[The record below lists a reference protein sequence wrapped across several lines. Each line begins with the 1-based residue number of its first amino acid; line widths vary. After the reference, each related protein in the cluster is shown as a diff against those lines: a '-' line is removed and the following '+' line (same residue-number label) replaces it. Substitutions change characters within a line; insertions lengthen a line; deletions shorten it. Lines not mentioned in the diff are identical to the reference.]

1 MLQQKVLSLLE
12 ISEMTGGVLKGDPN
26 KKVIR
31 ISDLSHNSVDTI
43 SPLWEKKFVSEL
55 KPDMTLLSKP
65 GWIPEDCMGVEV
77 DDPRLA
83 LVSLLDF
90 FDNHIKETPMIHVT
104 AVISPSA
111 SIGENVHIGPNCVI
125 SDNVV
130 IGANCVLVGNI
141 WIGNGVTVGD
151 ATRIE
156 PGAVLHESAV
166 IGRNCII
173 HSNAVI
179 GSDGFGFIPDK
190 KVGLLRIPQ
199 IGKVIIQDSVEIG
212 TCVCVDRATF
222 GETLV
227 SSGTKLDA
235 LVKVGHNCQIGKFCI
250 VVSQSG
256 IAGSSTIG
264 DGVVLAAQSGV
275 ANHASVGN
283 GVTVAARG
291 GIVNSVPDGATVS
304 GFPAQEH
311 RKELKQMLAI
321 KQLPELLSTIKEL
334 KHRVAELEEA
344 YEKKPNA

>member
-1 MLQQKVLSLLE
+1 MLQHKVLTLRE
-12 ISEMTGGVLKGDPN
+12 ISEMTGGVPKGDPD
-26 KKVIR
+26 KKVSR
-31 ISDLSHNSVDTI
+31 ISDLSQNNGDAI
-43 SPLWEKKFVSEL
+43 SPLWEKKFVGDV
-55 KPDMTLLSKP
+55 KPNMTLLSKI

-77 DDPRLA
+77 EDPRLA
-83 LVSLLDF
+83 LVSLLDY
-90 FDNHIKETPMIHVT
+90 FDGHVKETPMTHAT

-111 SIGENVHIGPNCVI
+111 QIGNNAHIGPNCVI
-125 SDNVV
+125 SDDVV
-130 IGANCVLVGNI
+130 IGADCVLVGNI
-141 WIGNGVTVGD
+141 WVGKGVTVGES
-151 ATRIE
+151 TRIE
-156 PGAVLHESAV
+156 PGAVLHESTV
-166 IGRNCII
+166 IGKNCII

-199 IGKVIIQDSVEIG
+199 IGKVLIQDNVEIG

-235 LVKVGHNCQIGKFCI
+235 LVKVGHNCHIGKFCI

-256 IAGSSTIG
+256 IAGSSTLG

-311 RKELKQMLAI
+311 RKELKQLLAI

-334 KHRVAELEEA
+334 KNKVAELEEA
-344 YEKKPNA
+344 YEKKQNA